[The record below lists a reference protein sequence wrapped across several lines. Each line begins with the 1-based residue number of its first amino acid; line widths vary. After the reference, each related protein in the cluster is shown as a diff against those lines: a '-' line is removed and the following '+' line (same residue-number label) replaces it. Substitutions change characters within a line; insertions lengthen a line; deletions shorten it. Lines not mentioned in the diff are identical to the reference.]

1 MSGFTLQRLCTSD
14 CIRRDCLR
22 YYTDKDLELARRKAD
37 SLLVF
42 EDYSKVCS
50 AYKNNDDN
58 VRNNEDDKHYHD

>member
-22 YYTDKDLELARRKAD
+22 YYTDRDLELARRKAD
-37 SLLVF
+37 SILVF

-50 AYKNNDDN
+50 AYKRSKRD
-58 VRNNEDDKHYHD
+58 VEESKYE